1 MDKLTAEKYHDKI
14 FRDNQ
19 DMAKN
24 ARVVALGLDQY
35 YKYACASSEYSLNQ
49 KPKKV
54 LFRLVPDPAEISNAI
69 QLTTESNRKEFTTNF
84 GFEGVPVYQVE
95 SLYVKLASGTMRAT
109 PLFLSKESAEI
120 SLSYTC
126 ETKKKHIDPNLKEL
140 VNKTKT
146 DIDKAK
152 YAFESL
158 RKPDVLQTQQKSA
171 LPRKFNQHEES
182 EELSRRQS
190 KRFTTSNSTNSET
203 IIEVGSLEWVI
214 QQMEQDCV
222 GIWSEI
228 IFIPPGIVNLEKK
241 HG

>member
-1 MDKLTAEKYHDKI
+1 
-14 FRDNQ
+14 
-19 DMAKN
+19 
-24 ARVVALGLDQY
+24 
-35 YKYACASSEYSLNQ
+35 
-49 KPKKV
+49 

-203 IIEVGSLEWVI
+203 ISEVGSLEWVI

-241 HG
+241 HK

>member
-1 MDKLTAEKYHDKI
+1 M
-14 FRDNQ
+14 
-19 DMAKN
+19 
-24 ARVVALGLDQY
+24 
-35 YKYACASSEYSLNQ
+35 
-49 KPKKV
+49 
-54 LFRLVPDPAEISNAI
+54 FRLVPDPAEIFNAI
-69 QLTTESNRKEFTTNF
+69 QLITESNIKEFTTNF

-120 SLSYTC
+120 SLSYAC

-171 LPRKFNQHEES
+171 LSRKFNQHEES
-182 EELSRRQS
+182 EELSRRQI
-190 KRFTTSNSTNSET
+190 KEYILIF
-203 IIEVGSLEWVI
+203 IKHLLVDKVGNLEWVI

-241 HG
+241 HK